1 MENAW
6 GRNLCISVANTN
18 SHGLLVPRLY
28 VRCHLHILAKKNLR
42 RVHTLKNC
50 KQVFPCAIFPFC
62 GTTMKWHGG
71 DSMSCLPFQTLPA
84 SSPPLSP
91 EEGEGGR
98 EGRERRGMI
107 QGSEGR
113 EEGKVTEPEN
123 SSSIQVKR
131 KKQRSLPCEAGAN
144 SSLHGI

>member
-1 MENAW
+1 
-6 GRNLCISVANTN
+6 
-18 SHGLLVPRLY
+18 
-28 VRCHLHILAKKNLR
+28 
-42 RVHTLKNC
+42 
-50 KQVFPCAIFPFC
+50 
-62 GTTMKWHGG
+62 
-71 DSMSCLPFQTLPA
+71 
-84 SSPPLSP
+84 
-91 EEGEGGR
+91 
-98 EGRERRGMI
+98 MI